1 MSWVG
6 RCCKRLSVIALYDML
21 SLHSE
26 PLATESQVLVTN
38 CLAMKSRLPKTKKF
52 NRHNLQNPVASK
64 TFLWVRLRIWL
75 AFLSISLVGLGLL
88 AYQWQNSSEARRLE
102 EACSFAKDSQDW
114 PKLEQFAVKWGL
126 LQPTRFEPFILAAQ
140 AAEQLGDKARTAAY
154 LLEMP
159 TNAPVPILLQLSYI
173 QYQDLYDPV
182 GSIKTCERVL
192 QREPKNSEAHERLL
206 FFWTMARNTPKIRQ
220 EANRGIREG
229 SATIVTYA
237 YLFGAEKLRFKD
249 ALETNRRWLAKS
261 PKEELFLVP
270 AVLSHISLLARS
282 EPNNPTEEADLL
294 EMRMKVDSDLKRLSE
309 DFPSNREVIAAR
321 MEREMERG
329 NDEAVEKMLNT
340 GAQKMD
346 DDNRLWRARA
356 WLHSLR
362 GENPKAKEAC
372 DEAIR
377 LVPMD
382 WQAYLLRATVFRQL
396 GNLAAAEKDSKIG
409 YEGSEL
415 TQQLNSSSKVFS
427 LESNFYERL
436 ASFAEL
442 CDQSKIATNI
452 RVQLKNYVPS
462 VTSNQPK

>member
-1 MSWVG
+1 M
-6 RCCKRLSVIALYDML
+6 
-21 SLHSE
+21 
-26 PLATESQVLVTN
+26 
-38 CLAMKSRLPKTKKF
+38 
-52 NRHNLQNPVASK
+52 
-64 TFLWVRLRIWL
+64 
-75 AFLSISLVGLGLL
+75 
-88 AYQWQNSSEARRLE
+88 AYQWRNSSEARRLE
-102 EACSFAKDSQDW
+102 EACSLAKDSRDW

-140 AAEQLGDKARTAAY
+140 AAEQLGDKARAAAY

-159 TNAPVPILLQLSYI
+159 ANAQVPVLLQLSYI
-173 QYQDLYDPV
+173 QYQDLNDPL
-182 GSIKTCERVL
+182 GSIRTCEKVL
-192 QREPKNSEAHERLL
+192 ERDPKNSEAHERLL
-206 FFWTMARNTPKIRQ
+206 FFWTMARNTPKIRH

-249 ALETNRRWLAKS
+249 ALETNRRWLATS

-282 EPNNPTEEADLL
+282 EPANPTEEADLL
-294 EMRMKVDSDLKRLSE
+294 EMRMKVDSDLNRLAD

-321 MEREMERG
+321 LEREMERG
-329 NDEAVEKMLNT
+329 EDEAVERLLISGN
-340 GAQKMD
+340 QKME
-346 DDNRLWRARA
+346 DDNRLWRAKA

-372 DEAIR
+372 DQAIR
-377 LVPMD
+377 LDSLD

-409 YEGSEL
+409 YQGSEL

-427 LESNFYERL
+427 LEPNFYERL
-436 ASFAEL
+436 AFFAEL
-442 CDQSKIATNI
+442 CDQSKIASKI
-452 RVQLKNYVPS
+452 RVQLKDYVPS
-462 VTSNQPK
+462 AAPNEPK